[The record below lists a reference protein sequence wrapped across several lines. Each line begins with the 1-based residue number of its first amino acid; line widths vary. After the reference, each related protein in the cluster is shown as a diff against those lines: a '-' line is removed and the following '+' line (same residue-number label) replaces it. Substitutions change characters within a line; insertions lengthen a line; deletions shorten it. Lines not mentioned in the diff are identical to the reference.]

1 MKPTDL
7 ARTRIASSWQLDDHF
22 PYPLIEDIVSI
33 SKHLFLP
40 KPDSDSEK
48 LLSFLHITS
57 QCRHT
62 S

>member
-1 MKPTDL
+1 MKTTDL

-48 LLSFLHITS
+48 ILTVFSI
-57 QCRHT
+57 
-62 S
+62 